1 VINIMPSPCLPQKE
15 PKASKSTRKDWLTS
29 NGSHYSFDHNY
40 LPGMPLLLTTDQGLP
55 FYENFSVKYITERLE
70 KTANLGINM
79 LAVPF
84 TSFWDPF
91 DTVKDYER
99 FFPILHRP
107 EIMRTFETDAAF
119 AEQRLCG
126 VNPVVLKKVEKLED
140 YFPNAS
146 TLQKD
151 GNLPDNQNLA
161 QMLKDEA
168 LYVCDYRS
176 LSAVKGGNYDKGRK
190 YLPKPVALFG
200 WMSSGFSDRGQ
211 LVPIAIH
218 DAEIGRLYTPFNCDA
233 NMWLYAKLCV
243 QIADGNH
250 HEMITHLCRTHF
262 VMEPFAIATGQHLAE
277 NHPLGILLRQ
287 HLRFM
292 LFNNQLGRQ
301 RLINRE
307 GPVDHLLAGTLPESL
322 KLVVD
327 GYESWNIKD
336 FAFPADIQ
344 NRGMGDEKKLPHY
357 PFRDDGQLLWDA
369 IHKYVKEY
377 LSIYYQTD
385 DDLSLDSELQGWAA
399 KLTAPDGGK
408 LKGMQSTFTT
418 LADLQ
423 ALIDLITTVIFIC
436 GPLHSAVN
444 YAQYDFMAFVP
455 NMPLAAYSNLGQQV
469 DKKTITE
476 AEFMQILPPPKR
488 ASEQLSSIYILSAYR
503 YDRLGY
509 YDDDVFQDQQAK
521 NAAER
526 FRQELTII
534 ENRIDDRNTRR
545 LMPYPYLKPSLV
557 LNSISI

>member
-1 VINIMPSPCLPQKE
+1 MPLPCLPQKE
-15 PKASKSTRKDWLTS
+15 LEANQSMRQDWLDRNS
-29 NGSHYSFDHNY
+29 DHYHFDHNY

-55 FYENFSVKYITERLE
+55 FYENFSVKYITERLAE
-70 KTANLGINM
+70 TADLSINM

-91 DTVKDYER
+91 DEVKDYER

-107 EIMRTFETDAAF
+107 GIIQTFQTDAAF

-140 YFPNAS
+140 YFPN
-146 TLQKD
+146 TPDLFKKLQTEGKLPSNH
-151 GNLPDNQNLA
+151 NLD
-161 QMLKDEA
+161 QMLKDEV
-168 LYVCDYRS
+168 LFVCDYRV
-176 LSAVKGGNYDKGRK
+176 LKAVKGGNYDKGRK
-190 YLPKPVALFG
+190 FLPKPVALFA
-200 WMSSGFSDRGQ
+200 WISSGFSDRGQ

-218 DAEIGRLYTPFNCDA
+218 DPEIDRLYTPFNCDA
-233 NMWLYAKLCV
+233 NTWLYAKLCV

-322 KLVVD
+322 QLVVD
-327 GYESWNIKD
+327 GYESWNIQE
-336 FAFPADIQ
+336 FAFPTDIQ
-344 NRGMGDEKKLPHY
+344 NRGVDDVNKLPHY
-357 PFRDDGQLLWDA
+357 PFRDDGQLLWEA

-377 LSIYYQTD
+377 LSIYYQID
-385 DDLSLDSELQGWAA
+385 NDLSLDFELQDWAT
-399 KLTAPDGGK
+399 KLTSPGGGK
-408 LKGMQSTFTT
+408 MKGMPSTFTS
-418 LADLQ
+418 LADLP
-423 ALIDLITTVIFIC
+423 ALIELVCTVIFIC

-444 YAQYDFMAFVP
+444 YAQYEFMAFVP
-455 NMPLAAYSNLGQQV
+455 NMPLAAYSNVGQ
-469 DKKTITE
+469 DAEKKTISQ
-476 AEFMQILPPPKR
+476 AELMQILPPPKR

-509 YDDDVFQDQQAK
+509 YDDIFQDPQAREV
-521 NAAER
+521 AER
-526 FRQELTII
+526 FRQELTVI
-534 ENRIDDRNTRR
+534 ENRIDERNARR
-545 LMPYPYLKPSLV
+545 LIPYPYLKPSLV